1 MLIAK
6 PARTSSAPKVND
18 NKPNKTAVIKPA
30 IIPAV
35 KPAQTLS
42 KV

>member
-1 MLIAK
+1 MLMAK
-6 PARTSSAPKVND
+6 PARTSSAPKVKD
-18 NKPNKTAVIKPA
+18 NKPNKAAVSKPA

-42 KV
+42 NV